1 MAFSNGPQVKAS
13 QNSLAINNTGTGSP
27 ISVTLQQSLN
37 SLPSILNPLLDGIIT
52 VYEPQYEEASGLF
65 IDPDIEV
72 KISFNSVRAYAED
85 IREQSC
91 YMSLIEEVL
100 DNIDNE
106 KPKAKEKFLWAINKK
121 YRDCKK
127 ALFIENNTDTSNRND
142 VLKVISDNADNI
154 INRVS
159 RSIIDNSI
167 GYVSAPIELVEA
179 AQELIVCFGFINCQI
194 LEKPE

>member
-1 MAFSNGPQVKAS
+1 MAFSNGSQVKAS
-13 QNSLAINNTGTGSP
+13 QNSLAINSTGTGSL
-27 ISVTLQQSLN
+27 ISVNLQQTLN
-37 SLPSILNPLLDGIIT
+37 SLPSILNPLLDEIIT
-52 VYEPQYEEASGLF
+52 VYEPQYEEAGGLF

-106 KPKAKEKFLWAINKK
+106 KPKAKEKFLSAINKK

-127 ALFIENNTDTSNRND
+127 ALFIEHYTLSFTHLVARTS
-142 VLKVISDNADNI
+142 L
-154 INRVS
+154 INFK
-159 RSIIDNSI
+159 
-167 GYVSAPIELVEA
+167 IEKAVPD
-179 AQELIVCFGFINCQI
+179 LIPTIHLI
-194 LEKPE
+194 M